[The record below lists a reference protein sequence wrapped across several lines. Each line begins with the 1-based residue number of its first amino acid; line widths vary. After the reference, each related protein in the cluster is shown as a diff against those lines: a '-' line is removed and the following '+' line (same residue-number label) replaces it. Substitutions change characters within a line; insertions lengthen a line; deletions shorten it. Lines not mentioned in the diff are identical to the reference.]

1 MTYVNDETQRNGWEE
16 LLLQAAAQVSLTP
29 AVYQM
34 IEQRY
39 GVLKDILDAADDAL
53 LHDAHILPQGSI
65 RGRTAIKPPPGASG
79 TCATVDADAVVW
91 LPHAAGADA
100 ATVLEAIQERFEAGT
115 RVDAPIEELR
125 RGVRIVYAD
134 ENPGFHIDITPAR
147 NVVGNSQCDGNGNLV
162 VPDRE
167 TGWKASTPIGYAD
180 WLNEVADLAI
190 PTLTIAMDAA
200 ARRLVLAKE
209 ATQEDMPTYQEYV
222 DSNPLRA
229 TVKLLKRHRDMWGMR
244 QPTDEYK
251 PISALITTLA
261 GLSYEEVARGN
272 LVRWRSPLDAMI
284 EIVDRMPDFVGGG
297 PGNWEV
303 LNPADRGENFAEK
316 WNREKGV
323 GDRYRA
329 AFYAWHA
336 EAKADFALGLRDLG
350 GRDALPDEMR
360 RKFGI
365 PVTLVE
371 AVTAGLPGNWV
382 IPGMGAGKTRNKI
395 AAAGLAG
402 AGVTSGAS
410 QHSANSLGRLG

>member
-16 LLLQAAAQVSLTP
+16 LLLRAAAQVSLTP

-34 IEQRY
+34 IEDRY
-39 GVLKDILDAADDAL
+39 GVLKGILDAAADSL

-91 LPHAAGADA
+91 LPHAAGVKA
-100 ATVLEAIQERFEAGT
+100 ATVLEAIQKCFEAGT

-134 ENPGFHIDITPAR
+134 ENPGFHIDVTPAR
-147 NVVGNSQCDGNGNLV
+147 NVVGNSECDGNGNLV
-162 VPDRE
+162 VPDRV

-190 PTLTIAMDAA
+190 PALTIAMDAFG
-200 ARRLVLAKE
+200 RTRVVAKE
-209 ATQEDMPTYQEYV
+209 ATQEDMPKYQEYV

-244 QPTDEYK
+244 QPKDEYK

-261 GLSYEEVARGN
+261 GLSYEKVARGS

-284 EIVDRMPDFVGGG
+284 EIVDRMPEFIGGSQG
-297 PGNWEV
+297 KWEV
-303 LNPADRGENFAEK
+303 LNPADDGENFAEK
-316 WNREKGV
+316 WNRDKGV

-329 AFYAWHA
+329 AFYTWHA

-350 GRDALPDEMR
+350 GRDVLPDEMR

-371 AVTAGLPGNWV
+371 SVTASLPGNWV
-382 IPGMGAGKTRNKI
+382 IPGMGAGKTRNQI

-402 AGVTSGAS
+402 VGAASAAS
-410 QHSANSLGRLG
+410 QQSANSLGRLG